1 MKSVEEVMNEKQ
13 FFEKHNSRWSVS
25 GYIHLVP
32 TERVRDVMSE
42 VDSCFTDITITDKRS
57 GNSINVAEFDD
68 WGLREVLWDFRC
80 EAVYVTHKEWA
91 DAVRAERKYD
101 LFAGYQNAIA
111 DYAYAQ
117 ENRNE

>member
-1 MKSVEEVMNEKQ
+1 MKSVEAVMNEKSYFKYENQ
-13 FFEKHNSRWSVS
+13 RFSFEGWVHLEPHNGASIHNDVQTVFTNV
-25 GYIHLVP
+25 YIWDAQEMESMYL
-32 TERVRDVMSE
+32 R
-42 VDSCFTDITITDKRS
+42 
-57 GNSINVAEFDD
+57 EFDWLGFSD
-68 WGLREVLWDFRC
+68 AFNSWKS
-80 EAVYVTHKEWA
+80 EAILSKTNEWA

>member
-1 MKSVEEVMNEKQ
+1 MKSLQEVMNEKQ

-25 GYIHLVP
+25 GYIQLIP
-32 TERVRDVMSE
+32 TRLNDVKKE
-42 VDSCFTDITITDKRS
+42 VESSFTEVSILDKRS
-57 GNSINVAEFDD
+57 GNSIHLPVFDD

-80 EAVYVTHKEWA
+80 EAINVTHTEWA

-117 ENRNE
+117 ENSNE